1 MAPYEATAEVF
12 MTALR
17 AMPAREQNTFLVN
30 LVQDSGFR
38 EDILDLAVAVKR
50 SKEKT
55 TPLRLFLRK
64 IGKLPK

>member
-17 AMPAREQNTFLVN
+17 AMPAREQNTFLVS
-30 LVQDSGFR
+30 LVQDTDFR

-50 SKEKT
+50 SKEKVK
-55 TPLRLFLRK
+55 PLRAFLRN